1 MVLDYVIYVQA
12 ESIYKDLVSR
22 RIAKA
27 SELALAAA
35 DNDSDAQGL
44 GTEWLLLDELIKKI
58 EEDEKRPLMQPHQ
71 RPIKKRK
78 ENNLMPPV
86 YDLKSKYATLLAK
99 AEDMEIDPI
108 VLHDTLESIKD
119 AIEDKAVGCVQ
130 VIKSLEADVDSID
143 QEIKRLQERKKSYQ
157 NNIARLKLSLVDAM
171 NTTGQQKIK
180 TPLWT
185 IWVQKTASVNV
196 MNNDPKKVQTDFVKI
211 ETVYK
216 VDKQAA
222 LKKLKAGEKIVGLQ
236 LRYSESLR
244 TR

>member
-1 MVLDYVIYVQA
+1 
-12 ESIYKDLVSR
+12 
-22 RIAKA
+22 
-27 SELALAAA
+27 
-35 DNDSDAQGL
+35 
-44 GTEWLLLDELIKKI
+44 
-58 EEDEKRPLMQPHQ
+58 
-71 RPIKKRK
+71 
-78 ENNLMPPV
+78 MPPV

-171 NTTGQQKIK
+171 STTGQQKIK

-185 IWVQKTASVNV
+185 IWVQKTASVGV
-196 MNNDPKKVQTDFVKI
+196 MNDDPKKVQTDFVKV